1 MCSISGKDSQIFG
14 KPPKHPS
21 SGNKSNI
28 KSPKRLIDAIDYKEN
43 LNKENV
49 PYYSKNIDV
58 SPIKTKKNRP
68 ISIVST
74 DDDDE
79 RSPFN
84 QRNQIGC
91 KENNCNQ
98 YLEALGKKSSI
109 NETPS
114 IIVSNKVNE
123 KPFISKYKTEI
134 CVPFSIYG
142 ICKYGS
148 SCAYAHGEQEL
159 RPKINLSEN
168 YKTKLCKQFS
178 ETQQCQYGD
187 RCWFIHSR
195 CISDMN
201 PSYSL
206 ILTENCNLVYQKELT
221 LGQVEVPYLSIVKTQ
236 RLPIFQKI
244 TAF

>member
-1 MCSISGKDSQIFG
+1 MSTVSGNVSQKIG

-21 SGNKSNI
+21 TGKKSVI
-28 KSPKRLIDAIDYKEN
+28 KSPKRFIDALEYKEN
-43 LNKENV
+43 LNNENV
-49 PYYSKNIDV
+49 PYYSKNIGA
-58 SPIKTKKNRP
+58 SPIKSKTKRQSSNA
-68 ISIVST
+68 ST
-74 DDDDE
+74 DDDE
-79 RSPFN
+79 RSTFN
-84 QRNQIGC
+84 QKNKIC
-91 KENNCNQ
+91 YKENNKFNQ
-98 YLEALGKKSSI
+98 NIDTVSKKSTI
-109 NETPS
+109 NETLS
-114 IIVSNKVNE
+114 IILSNNDND